1 MDKRFNIVRFTKIET
16 VEKGRF
22 GGYCDVSRMY
32 IDIPFI
38 SHKEHTFC
46 MPDIDNYKLLY
57 NPMFFQ
63 KTIDSQ
69 PWKRRTVVYFKS
81 KNEDDYSFGF
91 DWKDYLINFL
101 IRNYNGVKKG
111 KNCYLMHKNYKGLPL
126 KMKYLLPIHPDIFSL
141 LLENNLNDLTKPNSY
156 GLER

>member
-1 MDKRFNIVRFTKIET
+1 MDKRFNIVRFAKIET

-46 MPDIDNYKLLY
+46 MPDIENYKLLY
-57 NPMFFQ
+57 NSMFFE

-69 PWKRRTVVYFKS
+69 PWKKRTVIHYKF
-81 KNEDDYSFGF
+81 KNENEYSFDF

-111 KNCYLMHKNYKGLPL
+111 KNCYLVHKHH
-126 KMKYLLPIHPDIFSL
+126 LLIKKNLLSINPEIFGL
-141 LLENNLNDLTKPNSY
+141 LLENNLNDLTKPNSH